1 MPRVYR
7 RLTHQATRL
16 LVGLVLGLPR
26 LAAAFELLEPQRFF
40 EPDDE
45 QAVAFRVDA
54 RGDFTLGPDASRQA
68 VHAAFAAWSAIDG
81 SRLRFVDAG
90 DAADFGR
97 SCPGPNKIL
106 FNDPEGLLPAPVADP
121 EVPGQCRG
129 TLALGITRLSSFE
142 SKHFADTNFARTRC
156 GFVVVADGWQNCSN
170 WTACNVAEAITH
182 ELGHVLGLD
191 HSSERS
197 DETDPLLRDA
207 AMYYRAH
214 FDGRCADPR
223 EDDRAGARFLYPDE
237 RPLTILTTT
246 PLAIAF
252 VGIPY
257 SVGLTANLA
266 ARWSRPRGNATG
278 LVIRDD
284 GSLQGIPERAGAQ
297 FVVARAE
304 DERGQRH
311 DKVLDLLVE
320 VPLTTPPTAL
330 PTATPTAT
338 PTSTPTPPPAAT
350 ATSTATATATATPSP
365 SLTPSP
371 LPTATRPVCAG
382 DCNGDTATTVDEI
395 LLLVQLA
402 LGATQP
408 TCAAGDL
415 DGNGRLTVDE
425 IVRAV
430 DAALR
435 GCGP

>member
-16 LVGLVLGLPR
+16 FVCLVLGVPR

-54 RGDFTLGPDASRQA
+54 RGDFTLGPDVSRQA

-90 DAADFGR
+90 DVADFGR
-97 SCPGPNKIL
+97 NCPGPNKII

-121 EVPGQCRG
+121 DVPGQCRG

-142 SKHFADTNFARTRC
+142 SKHFADTTFARTRC
-156 GFVVVADGWQNCSN
+156 GFVVVADGWENCSN

-223 EDDRAGARFLYPDE
+223 QDDRAGARFLYPVE
-237 RPLTILTTT
+237 RPLTILTAT
-246 PLAIAF
+246 PLANAY

-257 SVGLTANLA
+257 SVALTAHHP
-266 ARWSRPRGNATG
+266 ARWSRPRGNAAG

-284 GSLQGIPERAGAQ
+284 GTLQGLPERAGAQ

-304 DERGQRH
+304 DAFGQRH

-320 VPLTTPPTAL
+320 VPLTIP
-330 PTATPTAT
+330 PTAT
-338 PTSTPTPPPAAT
+338 PTSTPTPPPIAT
-350 ATSTATATATATPSP
+350 ATSTATATPTATASESPSP

-371 LPTATRPVCAG
+371 LPTATRPACAG
-382 DCNGDTATTVDEI
+382 DCNGDAATTVDEI

-402 LGATQP
+402 LGTTQP

-430 DAALR
+430 DTALR